1 MIAKKRALKLAAL
14 TAGALMA
21 ALTAP
26 ASAETPT
33 TPLKIGLIGD
43 FQSVY
48 SDIGGP
54 GNVEATKMAIEEF
67 GGTMFGKPIEL
78 ITADVQNKADIAG
91 SLARKWYENEDVDM
105 IIDMPTSATALAG
118 MEMSKQ
124 FEKIM
129 IVTDAASS
137 DITGKSCS
145 PYTVHWTY
153 DTYANAHTVGSA
165 IVKNGGTTWFFIT
178 ADYLFGHSIE
188 RDTGDVVRAAGGTV
202 VGSARHPLNTADFSS
217 FLLQAQSSKA
227 KIVGLANGGSDTINA
242 IKQAAEFG
250 IVAGGQNLAGIVM
263 FISDINSLGLKLAQ
277 GLIITEAYYWDL
289 NDKTRAFG
297 KRFFERMKRMPTMN
311 QAATYSATL
320 HYLNAVKAAG
330 TKETRP
336 VLAKM
341 RETPVRDAFTDNGVL
356 REDGRMV
363 HSMFLFEVKKPE
375 ESKAPWD
382 YYKVLAE
389 VPGDQAFR
397 PLKDGGCPLIK

>member
-1 MIAKKRALKLAAL
+1 MFAKTLATKLAATL
-14 TAGALMA
+14 A
-21 ALTAP
+21 ALAAGLITGP
-26 ASAETPT
+26 IPRASAEPPA

-54 GNVEATKMAIEEF
+54 GNVEAAKMAIEEF

-78 ITADVQNKADIAG
+78 ITADVQNKADLAG
-91 SLARKWYENEDVDM
+91 SLARKWYENEGADM

-217 FLLQAQSSKA
+217 FLLQAQASKA
-227 KIVGLANGGSDTINA
+227 KIIGLANGGSDTINA
-242 IKQAAEFG
+242 IKQASEFG

-263 FISDINSLGLKLAQ
+263 FISDIHSLGLKLGQ
-277 GLIITEAYYWDL
+277 GLIITEAFYWDL

-297 KRFFERMKRMPTMN
+297 TRFFERMKRMPTMN
-311 QAATYSATL
+311 QASTYSATL

-330 TKETRP
+330 TTQKAS
-336 VLAKM
+336 VSQLDAKWGDSSLAGSADY
-341 RETPVRDAFTDNGVL
+341 DATG
-356 REDGRMV
+356 
-363 HSMFLFEVKKPE
+363 KKPMITAILNGGTVNLTP
-375 ESKAPWD
+375 K
-382 YYKVLAE
+382 
-389 VPGDQAFR
+389 PGRSAW
-397 PLKDGGCPLIK
+397 PSWLLLYSSLSVVAS

>member
-1 MIAKKRALKLAAL
+1 MIANKPAALAACILLAAL
-14 TAGALMA
+14 TAR
-21 ALTAP
+21 
-26 ASAETPT
+26 ASAETPS

-54 GNVEATKMAIEEF
+54 GNVEAAKMAIEEF
-67 GGTMFGKPIEL
+67 GGAMFGKPIEL

-91 SLARKWYENEDVDM
+91 SLARKWYENEGVDM

-118 MEMSKQ
+118 MEMSRQ

-263 FISDINSLGLKLAQ
+263 FISDIHSLGLKLAQ

-289 NDKTRAFG
+289 NDRTRAFG

-330 TKETRP
+330 TKDTKP

-341 RETPVRDAFTDNGVL
+341 RETPVRDAFTDNGML

-375 ESKAPWD
+375 ESKGPWD
-382 YYKVLAE
+382 YYKLLAE

-397 PLKDGGCPLIK
+397 PIKDGGCPLIK

>member
-1 MIAKKRALKLAAL
+1 MNIARRLAAL
-14 TAGALMA
+14 ATFGLGA
-21 ALTAP
+21 ALIAP
-26 ASAETPT
+26 AAAEPSA

-48 SDIGGP
+48 SDIGGM
-54 GNVEATKMAIEEF
+54 GNVEATRMAIEEF

-78 ITADVQNKADIAG
+78 ITADAQNKADIAG
-91 SLARKWYENEDVDM
+91 ALARKWYDNEAVDM

-118 MEMSKQ
+118 MEMSRQ

-145 PYTVHWTY
+145 PYTAHWTY

-165 IVKNGGTTWFFIT
+165 IVKNGGDTWFFIT

-202 VGSARHPLNTADFSS
+202 IGSARHPLNTADFSS
-217 FLLQAQSSKA
+217 FLLQAQASKA
-227 KIVGLANGGSDTINA
+227 KIIGLANGGSDTINA
-242 IKQAAEFG
+242 IKQASEFG

-289 NDKTRAFG
+289 NDRTRAFG

-336 VLAKM
+336 VLEKM
-341 RETPVRDAFTDNGVL
+341 RATPVRDAFTDNGVL

-375 ESKAPWD
+375 ESKGPWD

>member
-1 MIAKKRALKLAAL
+1 MKSIVTSLSAAGLIAAVLAGPALAQQ
-14 TAGALMA
+14 
-21 ALTAP
+21 
-26 ASAETPT
+26 
-33 TPLKIGLIGD
+33 TPLKIGVLTD

-48 SDIGGP
+48 SDIGGA

-67 GGTMFGKPIEL
+67 GGSMFGKPIEL
-78 ITADVQNKADIAG
+78 VTADALNKADVAATIT
-91 SLARKWYENEDVDM
+91 RKWYEAENVDM

-118 MEMSKQ
+118 MEMSKR

-145 PYTVHWTY
+145 PYTLHWTY

-165 IVKNGGTTWFFIT
+165 IVKNGGDSWFFIT
-178 ADYLFGHSIE
+178 ADYVFGHSIE
-188 RDTGDVVRAAGGTV
+188 RDTGDVVRAAGGKV
-202 VGSARHPLNTADFSS
+202 LGSARHPLNTPDFSS
-217 FLLQAQSSKA
+217 FLLQAQASKA
-227 KIVGLANGGSDTINA
+227 KIIGLANGGGDTINA

-263 FISDINSLGLKLAQ
+263 FISDIHSLGLKLAQ

-289 NDKTRAFG
+289 NDRTRAFG

-320 HYLNAVKAAG
+320 HYLNAVQAAG
-330 TKETRP
+330 TKETKP

-341 RETPVRDAFTDNGVL
+341 RATPVRDAFSDNGVV

-363 HSMFLFEVKKPE
+363 HSMFLFEVKRPE

-397 PLKDGGCPLIK
+397 PMKDGGCPLIK

>member
-1 MIAKKRALKLAAL
+1 MKSTVTRLSAAGLIAAAL
-14 TAGALMA
+14 AG
-21 ALTAP
+21 P
-26 ASAETPT
+26 AFAQQ
-33 TPLKIGLIGD
+33 TPLKIGVLTD

-48 SDIGGP
+48 SDIGGQ

-67 GGTMFGKPIEL
+67 GGTMFGKPIEVV
-78 ITADVQNKADIAG
+78 TADPMSKADVAATIT
-91 SLARKWYENEDVDM
+91 RKWYEAEGVDM

-145 PYTVHWTY
+145 PYTLHWTY

-165 IVKNGGTTWFFIT
+165 IVKNGGDTWFFIT

-188 RDTGDVVRAAGGTV
+188 RDTGDVVRAAGGKV
-202 VGSARHPLNTADFSS
+202 IGSARHPLNTPDFSS
-217 FLLQAQSSKA
+217 FLLQAQASKA
-227 KIVGLANGGSDTINA
+227 KIIGMANGGGDTINT

-263 FISDINSLGLKLAQ
+263 FISDIHSLGLKLAQ

-289 NDKTRAFG
+289 NDRTRAFG
-297 KRFFERMKRMPTMN
+297 KRFFDRMKRMPTMN

-330 TKETRP
+330 TKDTKP

-341 RETPVRDAFTDNGVL
+341 RETPVRDAFTENGVV

>member
-1 MIAKKRALKLAAL
+1 MKSIVTSLSAAGLIAAAL
-14 TAGALMA
+14 AGPALA
-21 ALTAP
+21 QQ
-26 ASAETPT
+26 
-33 TPLKIGLIGD
+33 TPLKIGVLTD

-48 SDIGGP
+48 SDIGGA

-67 GGTMFGKPIEL
+67 GGSMFGKPIEL
-78 ITADVQNKADIAG
+78 VTADALNKADVAATIT
-91 SLARKWYENEDVDM
+91 RKWYEAENVDM

-145 PYTVHWTY
+145 PYTLHWTY

-165 IVKNGGTTWFFIT
+165 IVKNGGDSWFFIT
-178 ADYLFGHSIE
+178 ADYVFGHSIE
-188 RDTGDVVRAAGGTV
+188 RDTGDVVRAAGGKV
-202 VGSARHPLNTADFSS
+202 IGSARHPLNTPDFSS

-227 KIVGLANGGSDTINA
+227 KIVGLANGGGDTINA

-263 FISDINSLGLKLAQ
+263 FISDIHSLGLKLAQ

-289 NDKTRAFG
+289 NDRTRAFG

-330 TKETRP
+330 TKDTKP

-341 RETPVRDAFTDNGVL
+341 RATPVRDAFTDNGVV

-363 HSMFLFEVKKPE
+363 HSMFLFEVKRPE

>member
-1 MIAKKRALKLAAL
+1 MHFIQRAAAAVTLAAPL
-14 TAGALMA
+14 LLG
-21 ALTAP
+21 
-26 ASAETPT
+26 ASAFAQQQS
-33 TPLKIGLIGD
+33 PLKIGLLGD

-48 SDIGGP
+48 ADIGGQ
-54 GNVEATKMAIEEF
+54 GNVEAAKMAIEEM
-67 GGTMFGKPIEL
+67 GGTMFGQPIEF
-78 ITADVQNKADIAG
+78 IAADVQNKPDIAA
-91 SLARKWYENEDVDM
+91 SLARKWYENEGVDM
-105 IIDMPTSATALAG
+105 IVDLPTSATALAA
-118 MEMSKQ
+118 MEMSKK

-145 PYTVHWTY
+145 PYTAHWTY
-153 DTYANAHTVGSA
+153 DTYSNAHTVGSA
-165 IVKNGGTTWFFIT
+165 IVKNGGDTWFFIT

-188 RDTGDVVRAAGGTV
+188 RDTGEVVKANGGKI
-202 VGSARHPLNTADFSS
+202 VGSARHPLNNADFSS

-227 KIVGLANGGSDTINA
+227 KIIGMANGGGDTINT

-250 IVAGGQNLAGIVM
+250 IVAGGQKLAGIVM
-263 FISDINSLGLKLAQ
+263 FISDIHSLGLKMAN
-277 GLIITEAYYWDL
+277 GLIITKAYYWDL
-289 NDKTRAFG
+289 NDRTRAFG
-297 KRFFERMKRMPTMN
+297 KKYFERMKRMPTMN

-320 HYLNAVKAAG
+320 HYLKAVKAANSKD
-330 TKETRP
+330 TKT

-341 RETPVRDAFTDNGVL
+341 REIPVRDAFTDNGSL

-382 YYKVLAE
+382 YYKLLAE

-397 PLKDGGCPLIK
+397 PLKDGGCPLVKAE

>member
-1 MIAKKRALKLAAL
+1 MKSIVTSLSAAGLIAAVLAGPALAQQA
-14 TAGALMA
+14 
-21 ALTAP
+21 
-26 ASAETPT
+26 
-33 TPLKIGLIGD
+33 PLKIGVLTD

-48 SDIGGP
+48 SDIGGA

-67 GGTMFGKPIEL
+67 GGSMFGKPIQL
-78 ITADVQNKADIAG
+78 VTADALNKADVAATIT
-91 SLARKWYENEDVDM
+91 RKWYEAENVDM

-145 PYTVHWTY
+145 PYTLHWTY

-165 IVKNGGTTWFFIT
+165 IVKNGGDTWFFIT

-188 RDTGDVVRAAGGTV
+188 RDTGDVVRAAGGKV
-202 VGSARHPLNTADFSS
+202 LGSARHPLNTPDFSS
-217 FLLQAQSSKA
+217 FLLQAQASKA
-227 KIVGLANGGSDTINA
+227 KIIGMANGGADTINT
-242 IKQAAEFG
+242 IKQASEFG

-263 FISDINSLGLKLAQ
+263 FISDIHSLGLKLAQ

-289 NDKTRAFG
+289 NDRTRAFG

-330 TKETRP
+330 TKETKP

-341 RETPVRDAFTDNGVL
+341 RATPVRDAFTDNGVV

>member
-1 MIAKKRALKLAAL
+1 MRPIGATISAAAL
-14 TAGALMA
+14 MWAVTGPGLAQQA
-21 ALTAP
+21 AP
-26 ASAETPT
+26 
-33 TPLKIGLIGD
+33 PLKIGVLSD
-43 FQSVY
+43 FSSVY
-48 SDIGGP
+48 SDIGGT
-54 GNVEATKMAIEEF
+54 GNLEATKMAIEEF
-67 GGTMFGKPIEL
+67 GGAMFGKPIEL
-78 ITADVQNKADIAG
+78 ISADALNKADVAA
-91 SLARKWYENEDVDM
+91 SLARKWYENEGVDM

-165 IVKNGGTTWFFIT
+165 IVKTGGDSWFFIT

-188 RDTGDVVRAAGGTV
+188 RDTGDVVRASGGKV
-202 VGSARHPLNTADFSS
+202 LGSARHPLNTPDFSS
-217 FLLQAQSSKA
+217 FLLQAQASKA
-227 KIVGLANGGSDTINA
+227 KIIGLANGGADTINA
-242 IKQAAEFG
+242 IKQASEFG
-250 IVAGGQNLAGIVM
+250 IVTGGQNLAGIVM
-263 FISDINSLGLKLAQ
+263 FISDIHSLGLKLAQ

-289 NDKTRAFG
+289 NDRTRAFG

-320 HYLNAVKAAG
+320 HYLNAVKAAN
-330 TKETRP
+330 TRDTQL
-336 VLAKM
+336 VLEKM
-341 RETPVRDAFTDNGVL
+341 RATPVRDAFTDNGVL

-363 HSMFLFEVKKPE
+363 HSMFLFEVKKPQ
-375 ESKAPWD
+375 ESAGPWD

-397 PLKDGGCPLIK
+397 PLKDGSCPLVKP

>member
-1 MIAKKRALKLAAL
+1 MNIASKLASFAALGLAAL
-14 TAGALMA
+14 TPPA
-21 ALTAP
+21 AAQQG
-26 ASAETPT
+26 
-33 TPLKIGLIGD
+33 LKIGVLTD
-43 FQSVY
+43 FSSVY
-48 SDIGGP
+48 SDIGGM
-54 GNVEATKMAIEEF
+54 GNVEATRMAIEEF

-78 ITADVQNKADIAG
+78 VSADVLNKADIAA
-91 SLARKWYENEDVDM
+91 SLARKWYENEGVDM

-153 DTYANAHTVGSA
+153 DTYANAHTVGTA
-165 IVKNGGTTWFFIT
+165 IVKNGGDSWFFIT

-188 RDTGDVVRAAGGTV
+188 RDTGEVVRAAGGKV

-217 FLLQAQSSKA
+217 FLLQAQASKA
-227 KIVGLANGGSDTINA
+227 KIVGLANGGADTINA
-242 IKQAAEFG
+242 IKQASEFG

-263 FISDINSLGLKLAQ
+263 FISDIHSLGLKMAQ

-289 NDKTRAFG
+289 NDRTRAFG
-297 KRFFERMKRMPTMN
+297 NRFFERMKRMPTMN

-330 TKETRP
+330 TKDTKP
-336 VLAKM
+336 VLEKM
-341 RETPVRDAFTDNGVL
+341 RATPVRDAFTDNGVL

-363 HSMFLFEVKKPE
+363 HSMFLLQVKKPE
-375 ESKAPWD
+375 ESRYPWD
-382 YYKVLAE
+382 YYKVLSE

-397 PLKDGGCPLIK
+397 PMKGGGCPLIK

>member
-1 MIAKKRALKLAAL
+1 MNIAKKLATLAAL
-14 TAGALMA
+14 GLSATLIPPATAQQPS
-21 ALTAP
+21 TA
-26 ASAETPT
+26 
-33 TPLKIGLIGD
+33 LKIGLLGD

-48 SDIGGP
+48 ADIGGQ

-78 ITADVQNKADIAG
+78 ITADVLNKADVAG
-91 SLARKWYENEDVDM
+91 SMARKWYENEGVDM

-165 IVKNGGTTWFFIT
+165 IVKNGGDTWFFIT

-188 RDTGDVVRAAGGTV
+188 RDTGDVVRAAGGKV
-202 VGSARHPLNTADFSS
+202 VGAARAPLNNADFSS
-217 FLLQAQSSKA
+217 FLLQAQASKA
-227 KIVGLANGGSDTINA
+227 KIIGMANGGADTINT
-242 IKQAAEFG
+242 IKQASEFG

-263 FISDINSLGLKLAQ
+263 FISDIHSLGLKLAQ

-320 HYLNAVKAAG
+320 HYLDAVKAAG
-330 TKETRP
+330 TKETKP
-336 VLAKM
+336 VLEKM
-341 RETPVRDAFTDNGVL
+341 RATPVRDAFTDNGVL

-389 VPGDQAFR
+389 VPGDQVFR
-397 PLKDGGCPLIK
+397 PMKDGGCPLVK

>member
-1 MIAKKRALKLAAL
+1 MNIAKKLATLAVL
-14 TAGALMA
+14 GLGATLVPPAAAQQPGTA
-21 ALTAP
+21 
-26 ASAETPT
+26 
-33 TPLKIGLIGD
+33 LKIGLLGD

-48 SDIGGP
+48 ADIGGM

-78 ITADVQNKADIAG
+78 ITADVLNKADVAG
-91 SLARKWYENEDVDM
+91 SMARKWYDNEGVDM

-165 IVKNGGTTWFFIT
+165 IVKNGGDTWFFIT

-188 RDTGDVVRAAGGTV
+188 RDTGDVVRAAGGKV
-202 VGSARHPLNTADFSS
+202 LGAARAPLNNADFSS
-217 FLLQAQSSKA
+217 FLLQAQASKA
-227 KIVGLANGGSDTINA
+227 KVIGMANAGADTINT
-242 IKQAAEFG
+242 IKQASEFG

-263 FISDINSLGLKLAQ
+263 FISDIHSLGLKLAQ

-330 TKETRP
+330 TKETKP
-336 VLAKM
+336 VLEKM
-341 RETPVRDAFTDNGVL
+341 RATPVRDAFTDNGVL

-375 ESKAPWD
+375 ESRAPWD

-397 PLKDGGCPLIK
+397 PMKDGGCPLIK

>member
-1 MIAKKRALKLAAL
+1 MNIAEKLATLAVL
-14 TAGALMA
+14 GLGATLIPPAAAQQPGTA
-21 ALTAP
+21 
-26 ASAETPT
+26 
-33 TPLKIGLIGD
+33 LKIGLLGD

-48 SDIGGP
+48 ADIGGM

-78 ITADVQNKADIAG
+78 ITADVLNKADVAG
-91 SLARKWYENEDVDM
+91 SMARKWYENEGVDM

-165 IVKNGGTTWFFIT
+165 IVKNGGDTWFFIT

-188 RDTGDVVRAAGGTV
+188 RDTGDVVRAAGGKV
-202 VGSARHPLNTADFSS
+202 LGAARAPLNNADFSS
-217 FLLQAQSSKA
+217 FLLQAQASKA
-227 KIVGLANGGSDTINA
+227 KVIGMANGGADTINT
-242 IKQAAEFG
+242 IKQASEFG

-263 FISDINSLGLKLAQ
+263 FISDIHSLGLKLAQ

-336 VLAKM
+336 VLEKM
-341 RETPVRDAFTDNGVL
+341 RATPVRDAFTDNGVL

-375 ESKAPWD
+375 ESKTPWD

-397 PLKDGGCPLIK
+397 PMKDGGCPLIK

>member
-1 MIAKKRALKLAAL
+1 MKSIVTSLSAAGLIAAVLAGPALAQQA
-14 TAGALMA
+14 
-21 ALTAP
+21 
-26 ASAETPT
+26 
-33 TPLKIGLIGD
+33 PLKIGVLTD

-48 SDIGGP
+48 SDIGGA

-67 GGTMFGKPIEL
+67 GGSMFGKPIEL
-78 ITADVQNKADIAG
+78 VTADALNKADVAATIT
-91 SLARKWYENEDVDM
+91 RKWYEAENVDM

-145 PYTVHWTY
+145 PYTLHWTY

-165 IVKNGGTTWFFIT
+165 IVKNGGDSWFFIT
-178 ADYLFGHSIE
+178 ADYVFGHSIE
-188 RDTGDVVRAAGGTV
+188 RDTGDVVRAAGGKV
-202 VGSARHPLNTADFSS
+202 IGSARHPLNTPDFSS

-227 KIVGLANGGSDTINA
+227 KIVGLANGGGDTINA

-263 FISDINSLGLKLAQ
+263 FISDIHSLGLKLAQ

-289 NDKTRAFG
+289 NDRTRAFG

-330 TKETRP
+330 SKETKP

-341 RETPVRDAFTDNGVL
+341 RETPVRDAFTDNGVV

>member
-1 MIAKKRALKLAAL
+1 MGRISAAVFAAGLSYVAL
-14 TAGALMA
+14 AG
-21 ALTAP
+21 P
-26 ASAETPT
+26 ISAQQTS
-33 TPLKIGLIGD
+33 TPLKIGVLSD
-43 FQSVY
+43 FSSVY
-48 SDIGGP
+48 SDIGGM
-54 GNVEATKMAIEEF
+54 GNVEATKMAIDDF
-67 GGTMFGKPIEL
+67 GGAMFGKPIEL
-78 ITADVQNKADIAG
+78 ITADVLNKADVAAA
-91 SLARKWYENEDVDM
+91 LARKWYENESVDM

-165 IVKNGGTTWFFIT
+165 IVKNGGDSWFFIT
-178 ADYLFGHSIE
+178 ADYIFGHSIE
-188 RDTGDVVRAAGGTV
+188 RDTGDVVRAAGGKV
-202 VGSARHPLNTADFSS
+202 LGSARAPLNTADFSS
-217 FLLQAQSSKA
+217 YLLQAQSSKA
-227 KIVGLANGGSDTINA
+227 KIIGLANGGADTINT

-263 FISDINSLGLKLAQ
+263 FISDINSLGLNLAQ

-320 HYLNAVKAAG
+320 HYLNAVKATG
-330 TKETRP
+330 TRDTKP

-341 RETPVRDAFTDNGVL
+341 RETPIHDAFTDNGIL

-363 HSMFLFEVKKPE
+363 HSMFLFQIKKPE
-375 ESKAPWD
+375 ESKGPWD
-382 YYKVLAE
+382 YYKLLSE

-397 PLKDGGCPLIK
+397 PMKDGGCPLVKQ

>member
-1 MIAKKRALKLAAL
+1 MNIARRLAAL
-14 TAGALMA
+14 ATFGLGA
-21 ALTAP
+21 ALIAP
-26 ASAETPT
+26 AAAEPSA

-48 SDIGGP
+48 SDIGGM
-54 GNVEATKMAIEEF
+54 GNVEATRMAIEEF

-78 ITADVQNKADIAG
+78 ITADAQNKADIAG
-91 SLARKWYENEDVDM
+91 SLARKWYDNEAVDM

-118 MEMSKQ
+118 MEMSRQ

-145 PYTVHWTY
+145 PYTAHWTY

-165 IVKNGGTTWFFIT
+165 IVKNGGDTWFFIT

-202 VGSARHPLNTADFSS
+202 IGSARHPLNTADFSS
-217 FLLQAQSSKA
+217 FLLQAQASKA
-227 KIVGLANGGSDTINA
+227 KIIGLANGGSDTINA
-242 IKQAAEFG
+242 IKQASEFG

-289 NDKTRAFG
+289 NDRTRAFG

-336 VLAKM
+336 VLEKM
-341 RETPVRDAFTDNGVL
+341 RATPVRDAFTDNGVL

-375 ESKAPWD
+375 ESKGPWD